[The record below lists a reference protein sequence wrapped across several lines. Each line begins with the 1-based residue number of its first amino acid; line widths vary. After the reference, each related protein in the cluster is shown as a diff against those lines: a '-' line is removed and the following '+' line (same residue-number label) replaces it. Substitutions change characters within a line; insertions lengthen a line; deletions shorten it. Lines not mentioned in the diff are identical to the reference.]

1 MKITYPHHHSPH
13 RGKVYLLPLEGVK
26 GVEPSLW
33 EGLGRLL
40 LILKRL
46 DLILVSKEEVDVVIG
61 IHQTVLLV
69 RVDLEVL

>member
-1 MKITYPHHHSPH
+1 MRKMYIAS
-13 RGKVYLLPLEGVK
+13 LPLG
-26 GVEPSLW
+26 GPGW
-33 EGLGRLL
+33 AL

-69 RVDLEVL
+69 